1 MLGKGNL
8 LFKEVTNSLQKIVSV
23 FSSSLA
29 TQFGNELND
38 IENMLQQEKSD
49 FEVGY
54 FDIGY

>member
-29 TQFGNELND
+29 NQFGNELND

-49 FEVGY
+49 FEVGH